1 MTALPRLSVQAQ
13 AAAELELR
21 RRQRTREV
29 VVPSTFLGFCDWIG
43 VTLTPGQTELARV
56 AFDGEPPTDTALG
69 ERIFGALSV
78 YGRRSIVAAV
88 CGARAGKSYVLV
100 ALRLLYG
107 MLTRDVSACPAGQL
121 AAALIIAPR
130 DDHRAEVMRYALGAI
145 EKKPELREML
155 VGKPKVDRFRMR
167 RPDRISVEFRAGVAT
182 MGGQAAR
189 GAWWTDV
196 ALDEC
201 AFFRD
206 SSYKINDEELFKAAT
221 TRVLPG
227 GQVILASTPWAQAG
241 LLYEFWRKRPDDTIV
256 AHAPTLLLHDSELTR
271 SIVAREEARDPDNAK
286 REYGAEFMTSGTTVF
301 FEPSAIDAAVTDEP
315 FELEPGDEVAAGVDL
330 AFVGDSSALIL
341 AARRGDTVH
350 VFDGREERPEAGRP
364 LDPFTT
370 IKSFVEAMKG
380 RASYAFADQH
390 YYQAL
395 VGECSAHGLTV
406 APAPPVPSETY
417 VRARVL
423 FRAQKVKIHPLPF
436 RDRLVQQ
443 LRDVQGRPTSGGS
456 LSIINPRWA
465 KGGHGD
471 ICAALMLAL
480 WQTTGEEV
488 EEPKPEPMTREWE
501 ERERERRRL
510 AHVEAKEVPWWKKRR
525 AG

>member
-1 MTALPRLSVQAQ
+1 MTAIPLHSAQAQ

-21 RRQRTREV
+21 RRTRLRSIAIPESFV
-29 VVPSTFLGFCDWIG
+29 GFCAWLG
-43 VTLTPGQTELARV
+43 VTLTPGQEELARV
-56 AFDGEPPTDTALG
+56 AFDGETPRDPALAA
-69 ERIFGALSV
+69 RIFGALAS
-78 YGRRSIVAAV
+78 YAHRPIVAAV

-107 MLTRDVSACPAGQL
+107 MLTRDVSACPPGQR
-121 AAALIIAPR
+121 ASALVIAPR
-130 DDHRAEVMRYALGAI
+130 PDHRAEVMRYALGAV
-145 EKKPELREML
+145 ESKPELREML
-155 VGKPKVDRFRMR
+155 SGRTTGERFVIR
-167 RPDRISVEFRAGVAT
+167 RPDGHKVEFRAGVAT
-182 MGGQAAR
+182 VGGTAAR

-206 SSYKINDEELFKAAT
+206 SAYKINDEEIFDAAKA
-221 TRVLPG
+221 RVLKG

-241 LLYEFWRKRPDDTIV
+241 LLYNFWVKRPEDTIV
-256 AHAPTLLLHDSELTR
+256 AHAPTLLLNDSDLTR
-271 SIVAREEARDPDNAK
+271 SIVQREEKSDPDNAK

-301 FEPSAIDAAVTDEP
+301 FEPQAIEGALTDEP
-315 FELEPGDEVAAGVDL
+315 FTLAPGDEVAAGVDL

-341 AARRGDTVH
+341 AARRGDTIH
-350 VFDGREERPEAGRP
+350 VFDGREERPSEGRP

-370 IKSFVEAMKG
+370 IKSFVEAMAG
-380 RASYAFADQH
+380 RVSYAFADQH
-390 YYQAL
+390 YFQAL
-395 VGECSAHGLTV
+395 VNECSAHSLTV
-406 APAPPVPSETY
+406 APAPPVPADTY

-423 FRAQKVKIHPLPF
+423 FRGAKVKIHPLPF

-443 LRDVQGRPTSGGS
+443 LRDVQGRPTSGGG

-480 WQTTGEEV
+480 WQTSGDEV
-488 EEPKPEPMTREWE
+488 EAPKPEPATPAWE
-501 ERERERRRL
+501 EAAREARRAKHL
-510 AHVEAKEVPWWKKRR
+510 AEQETPWWKKRGR
-525 AG
+525 R